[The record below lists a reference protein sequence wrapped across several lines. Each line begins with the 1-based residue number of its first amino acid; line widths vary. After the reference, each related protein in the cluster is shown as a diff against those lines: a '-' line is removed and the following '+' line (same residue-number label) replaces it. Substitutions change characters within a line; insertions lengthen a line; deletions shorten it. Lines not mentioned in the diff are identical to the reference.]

1 MRYKDI
7 SSKLMYYIGILIL
20 VFGISFFTFL
30 LYKATLL
37 PDETLFFFLV
47 PLTSIVGAVLV
58 FFINKVIHVRLDV
71 QRSVILFGTLL
82 MSNEIPI
89 EQVKFM
95 KKYRFFGNRMVK
107 LRIDQKSFY
116 YLEQEADS
124 ESYFVK

>member
-1 MRYKDI
+1 MRYQELA
-7 SSKLMYYIGILIL
+7 SKLMYYIGILIF

-89 EQVKFM
+89 EQVKLM
-95 KKYRFFGNRMVK
+95 KKYRFIGNRMVK
-107 LRIDQKSFY
+107 LKIGQKSFY

>member
-47 PLTSIVGAVLV
+47 PLTSIVGAVLS
-58 FFINKVIHVRLDV
+58 FF
-71 QRSVILFGTLL
+71 
-82 MSNEIPI
+82 
-89 EQVKFM
+89 
-95 KKYRFFGNRMVK
+95 Y
-107 LRIDQKSFY
+107 
-116 YLEQEADS
+116 
-124 ESYFVK
+124 